1 MNILVVFSLAL
12 LISPPLSG
20 KTRTQHRW
28 DAKQYAQNSSPQF
41 KNAIKEIYLLDLKG
55 DESVLDIGCGN
66 GQLAAYI
73 LKYIPKGN
81 IHGIDASADQ
91 IHKAQQLYAHN
102 KRLSFEQANALTYK
116 PAKQYDAVIS
126 FWVLHWVKEYEQAL
140 RTIFNALKP
149 GGKALIGHLA
159 EHDLTLSKAAKKL
172 IHQEPWKSSCKDYEF
187 PIHSFS
193 VEKVTSAARAA
204 GFKINYLQL
213 INETERFKNRQ
224 AYQEHYQALP
234 VAGCVPPEKQK
245 DFFEK
250 VMAEALP
257 HEKHNPDGSITV
269 NGYVIYM
276 VLEKPKNS

>member
-1 MNILVVFSLAL
+1 MNVLVFLSLTL
-12 LISPPLSG
+12 LGSPLLG
-20 KTRTQHRW
+20 NAQHRW
-28 DAKQYAQNSSPQF
+28 DAKQYAYNSSPQF
-41 KNAIKEIYLLDLKG
+41 KNAIKKISSLGLKG
-55 DESVLDIGCGN
+55 DEHLLDIGCGN

-73 LKYIPKGN
+73 LKKYLPKGT
-81 IHGIDASADQ
+81 IHGIDFSAEQ
-91 IHKAQQLYAHN
+91 ISRAQEQYAYN

-116 PAKQYDAVIS
+116 PAKPYDAIIS
-126 FWVLHWVKEYEQAL
+126 FWVLHWVKNYKQAL

-159 EHDLTLSKAAKKL
+159 EHDLTLSKEIKKL
-172 IHQEPWKSSCKDYEF
+172 MTQEQWKSYCKDYEF

-193 VEKVTSAARAA
+193 VEKIASDARAV

-224 AYQEHYQALP
+224 AYQEHYQVLP

-245 DFFEK
+245 MFFEQA
-250 VMAEALP
+250 MTQALP

-269 NGYVIYM
+269 NGYVVYM
-276 VLEKPKNS
+276 VLEKPNR